1 MKRAGLLF
9 FIFIVCAF
17 SNTAIP
23 PQPKRDFEIKIH
35 NGNQVEMCV
44 SNYGKYGQAED
55 GWYGCWWPKG
65 SGHNYIFGAGSWFGT
80 IDHATGDTLV
90 TIGYGPHGGES
101 EYTPGI
107 AGMSFSAQEA
117 IIYMYPA
124 PWPPPAPSYPMAPQD
139 PISHQD
145 SWCAYNDLD
154 ETYHMP
160 GDTRPIGLEVY
171 QSVYVWNLSTTEDIV
186 FVRFEL
192 KNVSGDTLTDCYF
205 GICADNAIGDEVPGN
220 DIISGIVGRWY
231 VMDGESL
238 YVDNLGYY
246 YQEIEEPFWNEF
258 PGTLGYDY
266 LQSPWDL
273 PDAPGIADKDGDGID
288 DYYERDSVWF
298 WQNHPPP
305 DPLYDADLDGT
316 PDWKDPSQIPQL
328 GMTAFK
334 RFTLNLEPNVDN
346 ERYITLAGRNFKT
359 GAYEPFDTIP
369 PDPDDQRFLQC
380 SGPFDLESD
389 SSVVILVGIIFAY
402 WHDIYGRP
410 DSALVEIDNTA
421 QFIYDKNWL
430 LPGPPPPPQ
439 LALIPG
445 DTRVTL
451 SWTSTPEYTADPY
464 YDVVHPQGPLND
476 PYYREYDF
484 EGYRIW
490 RSLTG
495 ETGDWQLLA
504 SYDLFN
510 GVVWAGDT
518 TIPESIRIQALNTG
532 IVHSYVDDAVRNGF
546 TYYYAVT
553 SWDYNFVKT
562 IDGVDTFPSLIVFES
577 GAKGEAISPRRDP
590 ANYVAPGEPVFTV
603 SWGNERLVDIIDAT
617 VISPLEVDENRPV
630 ALEFAP
636 PVPVLLIVDTDIDT
650 IIGVRYA
657 TSLVDADGDTI
668 TTMTSNNVIGKS
680 LHLDEFAELEG
691 IAVSLYNGTD
701 SFPNPFL
708 VFDTVEVSGS
718 YPDTLVGTVVTQI
731 PSSAVNYCYGFWAHR
746 GNDYQVIWKK
756 KDASGP
762 VNTVVVIDEETGD
775 TIPYQPY
782 QNDTLTVLLGEGWC
796 FTKTVNFVTQW
807 TTPVSD
813 TLVTTGTP
821 GNRTKALYIN
831 GGLVTLR
838 KNQYMV
844 DSILPGEGDVWL
856 VRANRE
862 YTAAPVYGRVAISAE
877 PGWFNDTT
885 QLTLNVKVVPNPY
898 LITNEWQISPQLRR
912 LKFINLPNRCTIRI
926 FNLNGE
932 LVKTIVHS
940 ETVDFTDQTTV
951 ENNAGGDEWWD
962 LLSANRQ
969 LVSSGVYIFHVRSDV
984 GEQVGKFVV
993 IR

>member
-1 MKRAGLLF
+1 MKRAVLLF
-9 FIFIVCAF
+9 SVPVIFVF

-23 PQPKRDFEIKIH
+23 PQPKRNFEIKIH
-35 NGNQVEMCV
+35 DGNQVEMCV

-107 AGMSFSAQEA
+107 EGMSFSASEA
-117 IIYMYPA
+117 IIYMYPVT
-124 PWPPPAPSYPMAPQD
+124 WPPPAATYPMAPQD

-154 ETYHMP
+154 ATYHMP

-171 QSVYVWNLSTTEDIV
+171 QSVYVWNLSTTQDII

-192 KNVSGDTLTDCYF
+192 KNVSGDTLHDCYF

-220 DIISGIVGRWY
+220 DIVSGIVGRWY
-231 VMDGESL
+231 EMGGESL
-238 YVDNLGYY
+238 WVDNLGYY
-246 YQEIEEPFWNEF
+246 WQELDEPNWDEF

-266 LQSPWDL
+266 LQSPYDL
-273 PDAPGIADKDGDGID
+273 QENEDKDGDGILD
-288 DYYERDSVWF
+288 QYETDSAWYV
-298 WQNHPPP
+298 NNLPP
-305 DPLYDADLDGT
+305 DLWDVDFDGT
-316 PDWKDPSQIPQL
+316 PDWRDPSEIPQL

-334 RFTLNLEPNVDN
+334 RFTLSLEPNRDN
-346 ERYITLAGRNFKT
+346 ERYMTLAGHNFKT

-369 PDPDDQRFLQC
+369 PDPDDQRILQC
-380 SGPFDLESD
+380 SGPFDLDAD
-389 SSVVILVGIIFAY
+389 STVVILVGIVFAY
-402 WHDIYGRP
+402 WHDTYGRP

-430 LPGPPPPPQ
+430 LPGPPPPPN
-439 LALIPG
+439 LLLIPG
-445 DTRVTL
+445 DTKVTL
-451 SWTSTPEYTADPY
+451 SWMSTPETTPDPY

-476 PYYREYDF
+476 PYYRQYDF
-484 EGYRIW
+484 EGYRVW

-495 ETGDWQLLA
+495 ETDDWHLLG

-518 TIPESIRIQALNTG
+518 TVPESIRIQALNTG
-532 IVHSYVDDAVRNGF
+532 IVHSYVDETVRNGF

-562 IDGVDTFPSLIVFES
+562 VVDDSTFPSLIVFES
-577 GAKGEAISPRRDP
+577 GLKGEAIAPRRDP
-590 ANYVAPGEPVFTV
+590 ANYVAPGEPQFTV
-603 SWGNERLVDIIDAT
+603 PFGNERLLDIVDARIIN
-617 VISPLEVDENRPV
+617 PLEVDPNRPV
-630 ALEFAP
+630 YLEFAP
-636 PVPVLLIVDTDIDT
+636 PVPVWMIVMNEDSTVDT
-650 IIGVRYA
+650 IIGVQYMA
-657 TSLVDADGDTI
+657 NLVDADGDTI
-668 TTMTSNNVIGKS
+668 TTTTSYNVIGKS
-680 LHLDEFAELEG
+680 LHLDEFAELDG
-691 IAVSLYNGTD
+691 IAVLLDNGTD
-701 SFPNPFL
+701 SFPNPTL
-708 VFDTVEVSGS
+708 VFDTVEVSGG

-731 PSSAVNYCYGFWAHR
+731 PSGATNYCYGFWAHR

-756 KDASGP
+756 TDPSGP

-775 TIPYQPY
+775 TIPYRPY
-782 QNDTLTVLLGEGWC
+782 QNDTSTVMYGEGWC

-813 TLVTTGTP
+813 TLVTTGSP
-821 GNRTKALYIN
+821 GNRTKSLYIN

-838 KNQYMV
+838 NNNYMV
-844 DSILPGEGDVWL
+844 DSVLPGEGDIWV
-856 VRANRE
+856 VRANRD
-862 YTAAPVYGRVAISAE
+862 YTAAPVYARVAVSAE
-877 PGWFNDTT
+877 PGYFDNTT
-885 QLTLNVKVVPNPY
+885 QLTLNVKVAPNPY
-898 LITNEWQISPQLRR
+898 IVTNEWQISPQLRR

-932 LVKTIVHS
+932 LVKTIVHT
-940 ETVDFTDQTTV
+940 ETVDFEDQMTV

-962 LLSANRQ
+962 LLSENRQ
-969 LVSSGVYIFHVRSDV
+969 LISSGVYIFHVRSDV
-984 GEQVGKFVV
+984 GEQIGKFVV